1 MMFCYIY
8 FLRLHS
14 GGLQGRV
21 GERGNNLS
29 AGQKQLMCLARALLK
44 KSKVH
49 MYFSLIFHWRISGS
63 LDKLEKLIAFCKRST
78 LTLHLISL

>member
-1 MMFCYIY
+1 MRFFYIY

-44 KSKVH
+44 KSKVRV
-49 MYFSLIFHWRISGS
+49 YFSLIFPWKISRS
-63 LDKLEKLIAFCKRST
+63 LDKAEAAVQRCS
-78 LTLHLISL
+78 